1 MNDTL
6 QSLRDANEIIQPTCE
21 NNLFT
26 VSENGAGTL
35 LFYGS
40 AKIHKAN
47 MPLRLIVSTVG
58 SANCKIAKRLN
69 TILAPYA
76 RQADSHVTDTRDFV
90 EKIDSV
96 TIEDEVMVSYDVI
109 SLFTSATV
117 DEVYAEIILHTS
129 YILTGLQKSNKY
141 LSCLRS

>member
-1 MNDTL
+1 
-6 QSLRDANEIIQPTCE
+6 
-21 NNLFT
+21 
-26 VSENGAGTL
+26 
-35 LFYGS
+35 
-40 AKIHKAN
+40 
-47 MPLRLIVSTVG
+47 MPLRPIVSTVG

-96 TIEDEVMVSYDVI
+96 TIEDKVMVSYDVI
-109 SLFTSATV
+109 SLFTSGTV

-129 YILTGLQKSNKY
+129 HFIYFNRIAEKQIDTY
-141 LSCLRS
+141 RACVPDRS